1 MDKLRGSMSLKRNE
15 ETVRKFCTAWDEMNV
30 DRILSLMSEDALYY
44 NLPLDPLNGQQ
55 QIAGFVEGFFQ
66 LANMAKF
73 EILTLVADEERVVT
87 ERVDTFGFKDGS
99 IMKELPVLGI
109 FEFDDDGKINSWR
122 EYWDLQD
129 WVKRGGPAL

>member
-1 MDKLRGSMSLKRNE
+1 MSLKSNE
-15 ETVRKFCTAWDEMNV
+15 QTVRNFCTAWDEMNL
-30 DRILSLMSEDALYY
+30 DRILSLMSDDAVYH
-44 NLPLDPLNGQQ
+44 NLPVDPLNGQQ

-66 LANMAKF
+66 ITATTKF
-73 EILTLVADEERVVT
+73 KILTLVADEQRVVT
-87 ERVDTFGFKDGS
+87 ERIDTFGFKDGS

-109 FEFDDDGKINSWR
+109 FEFDKEGKISSWR